1 MNSIQLISKI
11 KSKSEDLQ
19 IAVQELNGEILPI
32 QKELLKKNCIE
43 LFEMV
48 LKIKTTDE
56 IVEDKKSEIKFEI
69 PVQAK
74 PEPII
79 ETIQTPEPQLEL
91 NIQVSNTEE
100 KPIKIEIQEEEITA
114 PEIATETNY
123 PEISSSHTILEP
135 TINFEPNTAN
145 VQETVDQ
152 TALELENNPIQQ
164 SFNDFIKQ
172 INQEKATLNDLEKTA
187 ETIVET
193 EKKVAIEIQE
203 PIQSTEEEAS
213 GNFYFITPPEFNIDR
228 AVENKRIQKTVMPD
242 PEPLRKVSLNDSV
255 SNTEA
260 NFNDR
265 FAERVNTHI
274 NPIVEKSIDSPIEN
288 MKTEIGLNKKIAFV
302 NLLFAENVVEYAK
315 AIDKLNQA
323 PNIEEGLKLF
333 NELSKQFTWDSQN
346 NPLVAEL
353 KQLLHRRH
361 QA

>member
-1 MNSIQLISKI
+1 MNSLQLIGKI

-19 IAVQELNGEILPI
+19 IAVQELNGELLPI

-43 LFEMV
+43 LFELV
-48 LKIKTTDE
+48 LKLKTADE
-56 IVEDKKSEIKFEI
+56 ITDDNKSDLNFEL
-69 PVQAK
+69 PVQAI
-74 PEPII
+74 PEPIVAI
-79 ETIQTPEPQLEL
+79 NQIPEPQLEL
-91 NIQVSNTEE
+91 NIQEAITIET
-100 KPIKIEIQEEEITA
+100 PIVAEKIEI
-114 PEIATETNY
+114 IASPIE
-123 PEISSSHTILEP
+123 LEP
-135 TINFEPNTAN
+135 VHIEEPMMAISEEPEP
-145 VQETVDQ
+145 VV
-152 TALELENNPIQQ
+152 ENNPIQQ

-172 INQEKATLNDLEKTA
+172 INLEKATLNDLEKTA
-187 ETIVET
+187 ENVEVTAQKTATETKETIPTKEESET
-193 EKKVAIEIQE
+193 
-203 PIQSTEEEAS
+203 
-213 GNFYFITPPEFNIDR
+213 GNFYYIIPPEFNIDK

-255 SNTEA
+255 SNTEV

-265 FAERVNTHI
+265 FAERVNSI
-274 NPIVEKSIDSPIEN
+274 ANPIVEKSIDSPIEN

-302 NLLFAENVVEYAK
+302 NQLFAENVVEYAK

-333 NELSKQFTWDSQN
+333 SELGKQFAWDAQN

>member
-1 MNSIQLISKI
+1 MNSLQLIGKI
-11 KSKSEDLQ
+11 KDKSEDLQ
-19 IAVQELNGEILPI
+19 IAVQELNGELLPI

-43 LFEMV
+43 LFELV
-48 LKIKTTDE
+48 LKLKTAKE
-56 IVEDKKSEIKFEI
+56 ITEDNKSELNFEE
-69 PVQAK
+69 PVEAIIQ
-74 PEPII
+74 PII
-79 ETIQTPEPQLEL
+79 ETNLKPEFQLEFISEAPAIVEVSPEPEKEAVIPTPIEVKTEIVEEPLSTTHIESEITPE
-91 NIQVSNTEE
+91 NS
-100 KPIKIEIQEEEITA
+100 
-114 PEIATETNY
+114 
-123 PEISSSHTILEP
+123 
-135 TINFEPNTAN
+135 
-145 VQETVDQ
+145 
-152 TALELENNPIQQ
+152 PIQQ

-172 INQEKATLNDLEKTA
+172 INLEKATLNDLEKTA
-187 ETIVET
+187 ENVVEIAQKTAT
-193 EKKVAIEIQE
+193 ETKENIPTK
-203 PIQSTEEEAS
+203 EESET
-213 GNFYFITPPEFNIDR
+213 GNFYYITPPEFNIDK

-255 SNTEA
+255 SNLDS

-265 FAERVNTHI
+265 FAERVNSLV

-302 NLLFAENVVEYAK
+302 NQLFAENVVEYAK

-333 NELSKQFTWDSQN
+333 SELGKQFAWDAQN

>member
-1 MNSIQLISKI
+1 MNSLQLISKI

-19 IAVQELNGEILPI
+19 LAVQELNGEVLPI

-43 LFEMV
+43 LFELV
-48 LKIKTTDE
+48 LKLKTADE
-56 IVEDKKSEIKFEI
+56 TVEDKKPELKLET
-69 PVQAK
+69 PVQAI

-79 ETIQTPEPQLEL
+79 EINQIPEPQLEL
-91 NIQVSNTEE
+91 NIQEVITIETPVVAEKTE
-100 KPIKIEIQEEEITA
+100 IIESPVE
-114 PEIATETNY
+114 
-123 PEISSSHTILEP
+123 LEP
-135 TINFEPNTAN
+135 VHIEAPVMAISEEPE
-145 VQETVDQ
+145 QEPEPEPVV
-152 TALELENNPIQQ
+152 ENNPIQQ

-172 INQEKATLNDLEKTA
+172 INLEKATLNDLEKTA
-187 ETIVET
+187 ETVVET
-193 EKKVAIEIQE
+193 PQKTAVEIKE
-203 PIQSTEEEAS
+203 NIQATEETES

-255 SNTEA
+255 SNADA

-265 FAERVNTHI
+265 FAERVNTHV
-274 NPIVEKSIDSPIEN
+274 NPIIEKSIDSPIEN

-302 NLLFAENVVEYAK
+302 NQLFAENVVEYAK

-333 NELSKQFTWDSQN
+333 NELGKQFTWDAQN